1 MALVKTRAKQGY
13 LSYDNMLAKI
23 ASGDLDAYDVVY
35 VEQQKQCYI
44 VSPSLEPWAIKSRVY
59 TFESVED
66 AVEKL
71 NTNTDT
77 YNGQII
83 SVLVNNKYTAY
94 IVNTNEENKFFV
106 EPLNKF
112 DDIDY
117 DTIGNR
123 PIINLTGSFAKPVVL
138 DQQSSG
144 IYLVKNQYKISNK
157 LATVFSSAYP
167 TLFWIENNTD
177 TIYIRE
183 INAKNIKTYVSE
195 SSSDKITESEVVT
208 TEYLKENNYVT
219 SNDVDKKIAVLD
231 VFTKKEAEDYIT
243 EYLQDNPVLQ
253 STIESTVEKKIN
265 EKVSETSADDIENLF
280 S

>member
-44 VSPSLEPWAIKSRVY
+44 ISPSLEPWAIKSRVY
-59 TFESVED
+59 TFESIED

-83 SVLVNNKYTAY
+83 SVFTNNKYTAY

-106 EPLNKF
+106 EPLSKF
-112 DDIDY
+112 DDINY

-123 PIINLTGSFAKPVVL
+123 PIINLTGSFAEPIVL

-183 INAKNIKTYVSE
+183 INARNNKIK
-195 SSSDKITESEVVT
+195 ESEVVT

-219 SNDVDKKIAVLD
+219 SDDVDKKIAVLD

-243 EYLQDNPVLQ
+243 AYLQDNPVLQ

-265 EKVSETSADDIENLF
+265 EKISETSADDIENLF